1 MVFSKAKQHVIQ
13 LWTNQ
18 TVKWIPPGR
27 ELDFNKALKESPDDK
42 DLLWYKENPISYRI
56 NNYGFRSPLDYSTGL
71 EGNIFLGCSHTFGIG
86 HHLENVWSWKVN
98 EAVGG
103 NFLNLSVPGSGIS
116 TASRLLHAF
125 KTMLKPKNI
134 FLHHPHPY
142 RYEFFNPV
150 SERWTTISH
159 LSPLPWHDESVI
171 NLMENK
177 YVKNIVVSPDAA
189 KKQYISNYYW
199 IKGIAQELGAN
210 FYCVPFVEHNKI
222 PKNNST
228 PERARDKHLP
238 VSYHNYVASL
248 FLDQVENGYK
258 TNFPDYMFHMK
269 WDVKRNII

>member
-1 MVFSKAKQHVIQ
+1 MKFTRGESFAGSVLKNVTVDWYSSDSEKA
-13 LWTNQ
+13 
-18 TVKWIPPGR
+18 
-27 ELDFNKALKESPDDK
+27 FNKRLEETPDDEN
-42 DLLWYKENPISYRI
+42 LLYYKKNPIKYKL
-56 NNYGFRSPLDYSTGL
+56 NNYGFRTPVDFTQGLTGNL
-71 EGNIFLGCSHTFGIG
+71 FLGCSHTFGVG
-86 HHLENVWSWKVN
+86 HYLENVWSWKVN
-98 EAVGG
+98 EAIGG

-116 TASRLLHAF
+116 TASRLMHAF

-159 LSPLPWHDESVI
+159 LQPLPWHDESVVS
-171 NLMENK
+171 LMENK
-177 YVKNIVVSPDAA
+177 YVKNIVVSPDTA

-210 FYCVPFVEHNKI
+210 FYCVPSVEYNKI

-228 PERARDKHLP
+228 PERARDEHRP

-248 FLDQVENGYK
+248 FLDQVKNGYK
-258 TNFPDYMFHMK
+258 SNIPDYMFHVK
-269 WDVKRNII
+269 WETKRNLL